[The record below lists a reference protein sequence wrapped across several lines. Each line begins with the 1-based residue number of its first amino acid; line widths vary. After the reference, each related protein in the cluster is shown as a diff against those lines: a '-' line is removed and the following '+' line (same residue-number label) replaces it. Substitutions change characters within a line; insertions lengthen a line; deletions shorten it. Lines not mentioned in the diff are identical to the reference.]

1 MDLFRLLS
9 VDFSKTC
16 VLSNERGRRPVSAVH
31 CRLKTHDTRSYSML
45 QYLGL
50 CTDSAAHHAKQTRF
64 VQNQVHLVT
73 D

>member
-16 VLSNERGRRPVSAVH
+16 VLSNERGRRPVSAVQ

-50 CTDSAAHHAKQTRF
+50 CTDSAVHPKQTRF